1 MKMLLEYLE
10 RAVELEKLAATE
22 PNGAFRAE
30 LWRQASAYRELA
42 AKRAEEYGLPP
53 PSPPNF
59 LAPRSKCCT
68 NFAQQALLKLIGS
81 LTSGRLAS

>member
-22 PNGAFRAE
+22 PNDVFRVE
-30 LWRQASAYRELA
+30 LLKQASAYRELA

-53 PSPPNF
+53 PSPPDISN
-59 LAPRSKCCT
+59 
-68 NFAQQALLKLIGS
+68 
-81 LTSGRLAS
+81 